1 MPRSNEGMRIIFSAV
16 VGVMLGYLFGISFPT
31 VNITKVKKRIIC
43 LSRLLML
50 HALFIENLD
59 LLHFVASLSFQY
71 YILY

>member
-1 MPRSNEGMRIIFSAV
+1 
-16 VGVMLGYLFGISFPT
+16 MLGYLFGISFPT